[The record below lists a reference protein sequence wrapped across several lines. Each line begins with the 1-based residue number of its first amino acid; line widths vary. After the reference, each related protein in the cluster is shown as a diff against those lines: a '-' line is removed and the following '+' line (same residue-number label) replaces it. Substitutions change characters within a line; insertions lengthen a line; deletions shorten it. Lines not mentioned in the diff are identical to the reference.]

1 MRRKHS
7 NPRILPFPRAQCPD
21 GRSWL
26 PTDARPREMIGEDMV
41 TYINKKWGERDDRI
55 SSIQIRWVEKKLKGN
70 MKEKKRKVDTPCFLS
85 WISGVTIE
93 NTKTG

>member
-26 PTDARPREMIGEDMV
+26 PTDARPRKMMGGDDMV
-41 TYINKKWGERDDRI
+41 TYINKKMGGEMI
-55 SSIQIRWVEKKLKGN
+55 GYPAFKSEGK
-70 MKEKKRKVDTPCFLS
+70 KKRKK
-85 WISGVTIE
+85 G
-93 NTKTG
+93 